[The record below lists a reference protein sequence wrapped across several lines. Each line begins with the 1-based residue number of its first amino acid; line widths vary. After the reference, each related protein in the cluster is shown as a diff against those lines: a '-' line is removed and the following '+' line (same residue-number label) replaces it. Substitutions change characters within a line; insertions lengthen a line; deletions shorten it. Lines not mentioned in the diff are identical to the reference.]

1 MSATVTET
9 YSGVM
14 YVAPSVW
21 FEEFWYP
28 ADLFSL
34 KEVAELHSIKQSEV
48 IQRKGFY
55 KRWTMPGYLDCGD
68 WEPIHPDRE
77 LTPKS
82 KYYVQ
87 PEDDDANS

>member
-1 MSATVTET
+1 MSATTEET

-14 YVAPSVW
+14 FEAPSVW
-21 FEEFWYP
+21 FETFWYP
-28 ADLFSL
+28 AELFSL

-68 WEPIHPDRE
+68 WEPIYPDKE

-82 KYYVQ
+82 KFYTR
-87 PEDDDANS
+87 PEDGNA